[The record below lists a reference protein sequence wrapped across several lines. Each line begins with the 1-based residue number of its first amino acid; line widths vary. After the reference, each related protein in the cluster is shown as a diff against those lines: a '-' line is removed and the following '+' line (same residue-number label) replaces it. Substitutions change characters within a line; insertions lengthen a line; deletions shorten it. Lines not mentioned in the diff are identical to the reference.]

1 MGELW
6 IVLAVSCGLA
16 FLSEKHTLT
25 WNGRS
30 SKFLNAGIVIVLI
43 IYLSLFAGLRTSY
56 NDTYTYMS
64 SYKAMQP
71 FPDILTGFSW
81 KLGDNPG
88 FVLLNSLMKAAGF
101 SAQTFVLFYSTLFVV
116 SAVSFLKR
124 YSRNFTLSIFL
135 FICAHGYLFSLAAMK
150 QCASIAIGLWA
161 IPYVLKHKWIRFL
174 AIILFAATFH
184 PYILLFLLI
193 PILHFKP
200 WTARTW
206 ILLAFTLGTGLFL
219 PQIIGTVIDA
229 AALLG
234 DGYDANN
241 FIGEGVNI
249 FRVLVASVPV
259 FLTRVFHRSLPNK
272 QVVEWDDIFI
282 NSSFMYAAIMFVGLF
297 GTANYFGRLA
307 NYFILFPAVVLP
319 SIIKGLPAKNRRCL
333 EILMI
338 VCYIA
343 FFYYGNA
350 INGSFENEFSRI
362 SLWRYLRG

>member
-16 FLSEKHTLT
+16 FLSEKYTFA
-25 WNGRS
+25 WNGRP
-30 SKFLNAGIVIVLI
+30 SKFLNTGIVVLLI
-43 IYLSLFAGLRTSY
+43 IYLSLFAGLRTGY

-101 SAQTFVLFYSTLFVV
+101 SAQTFVLFYSILFVA

-124 YSRNFTLSIFL
+124 YSSSFTLSIFL
-135 FICAHGYLFSLAAMK
+135 FVCAHGYLFSLAAMK
-150 QCASIAIGLWA
+150 QCASIAIGIMA
-161 IPYVLKHKWIRFL
+161 IPYISKREWIRFII
-174 AIILFAATFH
+174 IILLAATFH
-184 PYILLFLLI
+184 PYILLFLLM
-193 PILHFKP
+193 PFLRFRP
-200 WTARTW
+200 WSFGTW
-206 ILLAFTLGTGLFL
+206 IMLTVTVGAGLFL

-234 DGYDANN
+234 DGYDAEN

-259 FLTRVFHRSLPNK
+259 VLTLLFRSSVTGKVSTERDYL
-272 QVVEWDDIFI
+272 FI
-282 NSSFMYAAIMFVGLF
+282 NCSFVYACIMFIGLF

-307 NYFILFPAVVLP
+307 NYFALFPAIVLP
-319 SIIKGLPAKNRRCL
+319 
-333 EILMI
+333 MI
-338 VCYIA
+338 VARLPIHDRRFLTAMMIGCYLA
-343 FFYYGNA
+343 YFYYGNA
-350 INGSFENEFSRI
+350 INESFASEFSRI
-362 SLWRYLRG
+362 TLWEYLS

>member
-6 IVLAVSCGLA
+6 TVLAVSCGLA
-16 FLSEKHTLT
+16 FLSEKYTFT
-25 WNGRS
+25 WNGRP
-30 SKFLNAGIVIVLI
+30 SKVLNYGMVVLLI
-43 IYLSLFAGLRTSY
+43 AYLSFFAGLRTGY

-64 SYKAMQP
+64 SYETMAA
-71 FPDILTGFSW
+71 FPAVLDGFSW

-101 SAQTFVLFYSTLFVV
+101 RAQTFVLFYSILFVT
-116 SAVSFLKR
+116 AVVIFLKR
-124 YSRNFTLSIFL
+124 YSGSFTLSIFL
-135 FICAHGYLFSLAAMK
+135 FVCAHGYLFSLAAMK
-150 QCASIAIGLWA
+150 QCASIAIGLMAIPYLLKEKW
-161 IPYVLKHKWIRFL
+161 IPYVL
-174 AIILFAATFH
+174 IILLAATFH

-193 PILHFKP
+193 PFLRFRP
-200 WTARTW
+200 WSAGTW
-206 ILLAFTLGTGLFL
+206 ILLAVTVGAGLFL

-234 DGYDANN
+234 DGYDAEN

-259 FLTRVFHRSLPNK
+259 FLTLVFRQSISDKRIAEQRNTF
-272 QVVEWDDIFI
+272 V
-282 NSSFMYAAIMFVGLF
+282 NCSFVYASIMFVGLF

-307 NYFILFPAVVLP
+307 SYFILFPAVVLP
-319 SIIKGLPAKNRRCL
+319 SIIKGLSAKDRYWL

-338 VCYIA
+338 LCYLA

-350 INGSFENEFSRI
+350 INGSFEDEFSRMI
-362 SLWRYLRG
+362 LWRYLRG

>member
-16 FLSEKHTLT
+16 FLSEKYTFA
-25 WNGRS
+25 WNGRPS
-30 SKFLNAGIVIVLI
+30 RFLNTGIVVLLI
-43 IYLSLFAGLRTSY
+43 IYLSLFAGLRTGY

-101 SAQTFVLFYSTLFVV
+101 SAQTFVLFYSTLFVA
-116 SAVSFLKR
+116 SAVSFLKH
-124 YSRNFTLSIFL
+124 YSSSFTLSIFL
-135 FICAHGYLFSLAAMK
+135 FICAHGYLFSLAGMK

-193 PILHFKP
+193 PLLRFRP
-200 WTARTW
+200 WTAKTW
-206 ILLAFTLGTGLFL
+206 ILLAVTLGTGLFL
-219 PQIIGTVIDA
+219 PQIIGTAIDA

-234 DGYDANN
+234 DGYDAND
-241 FIGEGVNI
+241 FMGEGVNI

-259 FLTRVFHRSLPNK
+259 FLTLVFRRCAPDK
-272 QVVEWDDIFI
+272 QIAEQRNTFI
-282 NSSFMYAAIMFVGLF
+282 NCSFIYASIMFVGLF

-307 NYFILFPAVVLP
+307 SYFILFPALVLP
-319 SIIKGLPAKNRRCL
+319 SIIKGLPAKDRRCL

-338 VCYIA
+338 LCYLA

-350 INGSFENEFSRI
+350 INGSFEDAFSRMT
-362 SLWRYLRG
+362 LWRYLRG

>member
-16 FLSEKHTLT
+16 FLSEKYTFA
-25 WNGRS
+25 WNGRP
-30 SKFLNAGIVIVLI
+30 SKFLNTGIVILLI
-43 IYLSLFAGLRTSY
+43 LYLSLFAGLRTGY

-101 SAQTFVLFYSTLFVV
+101 SAQTFVLFYSTFFVT

-124 YSRNFTLSIFL
+124 YSSSFTLSIFL
-135 FICAHGYLFSLAAMK
+135 FICANGYQFSMAAMK
-150 QCASIAIGLWA
+150 QCTSIAIGILA
-161 IPYVLKHKWIRFL
+161 IPYLLKRKWL
-174 AIILFAATFH
+174 AYGLIILAAAMFH
-184 PYILLFLLI
+184 PYVLLFLLI
-193 PILHFKP
+193 PFLNFKP

-206 ILLAFTLGTGLFL
+206 LLLVVTAGAALFL
-219 PQIIGTVIDA
+219 PQIITAAVDA

-234 DGYDANN
+234 DGYDADN
-241 FIGEGVNI
+241 FMGEGVNI

-259 FLTRVFHRSLPNK
+259 FLTLIFRQNMFSK
-272 QVVEWDDIFI
+272 QITERENIFI
-282 NSSFMYAAIMFVGLF
+282 NCSFMYAAIMFIGLF

-307 NYFILFPAVVLP
+307 KYFILFPAVALP
-319 SIIKGLPAKNRRCL
+319 VIITHLSRRDRRFL
-333 EILMI
+333 TVMMI
-338 VCYIA
+338 VCYLA
-343 FFYYGNA
+343 YFYYGNA
-350 INGSFENEFSRI
+350 ISENFASEFSRI
-362 SLWRYLRG
+362 TLWEYISH

>member
-16 FLSEKHTLT
+16 FLSEKYTFA
-25 WNGRS
+25 WNGRP
-30 SKFLNAGIVIVLI
+30 SKFLNTGIVVLLI
-43 IYLSLFAGLRTSY
+43 LYLSLFAGLRTGY

-101 SAQTFVLFYSTLFVV
+101 SAQTFVLFYSTLFVA

-124 YSRNFTLSIFL
+124 YSSSFTLSIFL

-150 QCASIAIGLWA
+150 QCASVAIGIMA
-161 IPYVLKHKWIRFL
+161 ISFMLKQKWIRFA
-174 AIILFAATFH
+174 AIILLAATFH

-193 PILHFKP
+193 PILRFKP

-206 ILLAFTLGTGLFL
+206 MLLAVTLGTGLFL
-219 PQIIGTVIDA
+219 PQVIGTVIDA

-241 FIGEGVNI
+241 FMGEGVNI

-259 FLTRVFHRSLPNK
+259 FLTLVFRQSISDKRIAEQRNTF
-272 QVVEWDDIFI
+272 V
-282 NSSFMYAAIMFVGLF
+282 NCSFVYASIMFVGLF

-307 NYFILFPAVVLP
+307 SYFILFPAVVLP
-319 SIIKGLPAKNRRCL
+319 SIIKGLSAKDRHWL

-338 VCYIA
+338 LCYLA

-350 INGSFENEFSRI
+350 INGSFEDEFSRMT
-362 SLWRYLRG
+362 LWRYLRG

>member
-16 FLSEKHTLT
+16 FLSEKYTFA
-25 WNGRS
+25 WNGRP
-30 SKFLNAGIVIVLI
+30 SKFLNTSIVILLI
-43 IYLSLFAGLRTSY
+43 LYLSLFAGLRTSY

-64 SYKAMQP
+64 SYQAMQP

-88 FVLLNSLMKAAGF
+88 FVLLNSLMKASGF
-101 SAQTFVLFYSTLFVV
+101 SAQTFVLFYSTLFVA
-116 SAVSFLKR
+116 STVSFLKR
-124 YSRNFTLSIFL
+124 YSSSFTLSIFL

-150 QCASIAIGLWA
+150 QCASIAVGIMA
-161 IPYVLKHKWIRFL
+161 IPFMLKRKWIRFT
-174 AIILFAATFH
+174 AIILLAATFH
-184 PYILLFLLI
+184 PYVLLFLLI
-193 PILHFKP
+193 PLLRFRP
-200 WTARTW
+200 WTAKTW
-206 ILLAFTLGTGLFL
+206 ILLAVTLGTGLFL

-241 FIGEGVNI
+241 FMGEGVNI

-259 FLTRVFHRSLPNK
+259 FLTLVFRQSVPDK
-272 QVVEWDDIFI
+272 QIEEQRNTFI
-282 NSSFMYAAIMFVGLF
+282 NCSFIYASIMFVGLV

-307 NYFILFPAVVLP
+307 SYFILFPALVLP
-319 SIIKGLPAKNRRCL
+319 SIIKGLPVKDRRCL

-338 VCYIA
+338 LCYLA

-350 INGSFENEFSRI
+350 INGSFEDEFSRMT
-362 SLWRYLRG
+362 LWRYLRG